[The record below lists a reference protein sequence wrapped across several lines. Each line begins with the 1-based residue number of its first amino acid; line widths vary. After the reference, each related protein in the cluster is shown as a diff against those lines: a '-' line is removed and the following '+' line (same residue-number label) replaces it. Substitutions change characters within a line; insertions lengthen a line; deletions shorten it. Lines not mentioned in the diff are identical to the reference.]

1 MTSTIAGQNSNA
13 KASKLPIPVPN
24 RNPSAVGEDISASQ
38 AKKPPFETRKSAE
51 ELKLRLAS
59 AVSAKI
65 ALNNKDGR
73 NSSSNASNRG
83 IGFLLQRKEQQ
94 ENRLNTKDISFQKSV
109 RNGGEKPVEMMA
121 KNPVKDAKNGMKKAE
136 LQKSLLSALM
146 NSRAPSG
153 AGSGQNRGKDIRVG
167 SASKL
172 NSDTKGKTSASEF
185 GKAPLSTAKATNETA
200 ASKSKLDNKV
210 LPGQKKETSLGLGSK
225 MSRPS
230 AVAGKTSKSEFN
242 KAPLST
248 LSQRSENIPSKSPV
262 GSSNASGGILDRAK
276 HIERLLGQRKLRE
289 NMPVESV
296 IAGKDLA
303 LNGKDKNAELN
314 EETTNV
320 NGKRNSD
327 FNLGKTATA
336 TKPIEN
342 GKEGIATRNANLNKM
357 VKTTKLAS
365 SPSKDGDTVLNGR
378 TNGVFKLKKGPKTT
392 QPFQNTATEGTA
404 SINGEKNGKFGVNE
418 SVETRKSSVGKKPP
432 PVAKKPS
439 KENMQ
444 RSPQAT
450 SPLGIDKQDS
460 TPFAN
465 GYTSSDSKLSRQN
478 EPPTITTKGNSPQ
491 IQRKAGALKVDGVI
505 PKNGTA
511 SLLNATVSGK
521 DAAFRE
527 DLLEKLEADVGNC
540 KIAAFQ
546 SMEDFSALRMK
557 VYRMR
562 GELDQLK
569 RDRERRTSLVC

>member
-1 MTSTIAGQNSNA
+1 MTSTLAGQNSNA

-51 ELKLRLAS
+51 ELKLLLAS
-59 AVSAKI
+59 AVTAKI
-65 ALNNKDGR
+65 ALNKDGR
-73 NSSSNASNRG
+73 NSSSSATNRG

-167 SASKL
+167 SASRL
-172 NSDTKGKTSASEF
+172 NSDTKGKTSASES
-185 GKAPLSTAKATNETA
+185 GKAPLSTAKATNETV
-200 ASKSKLDNKV
+200 ASKSKLDNGV
-210 LPGQKKETSLGLGSK
+210 HSGQIKKETSLGLGSK

-276 HIERLLGQRKLRE
+276 NIERLLGQRKLRE

-303 LNGKDKNAELN
+303 LNGKDKIAEPH
-314 EETTNV
+314 EEIANV

-336 TKPIEN
+336 TTTIEN
-342 GKEGIATRNANLNKM
+342 GKERIATRN
-357 VKTTKLAS
+357 KTTKLAS
-365 SPSKDGDTVLNGR
+365 SPGKDGDTVLNGR
-378 TNGVFKLKKGPKTT
+378 INGGFKLNKTPKTT
-392 QPFQNTATEGTA
+392 QPFQNIGTEGTA

-444 RSPQAT
+444 RSTQAT
-450 SPLGIDKQDS
+450 PPLGIDKQDS
-460 TPFAN
+460 MPFAN

-478 EPPTITTKGNSPQ
+478 EPPTITTKSSSPQ
-491 IQRKAGALKVDGVI
+491 IKRKVGALKVDGVI
-505 PKNGTA
+505 PKNGPA